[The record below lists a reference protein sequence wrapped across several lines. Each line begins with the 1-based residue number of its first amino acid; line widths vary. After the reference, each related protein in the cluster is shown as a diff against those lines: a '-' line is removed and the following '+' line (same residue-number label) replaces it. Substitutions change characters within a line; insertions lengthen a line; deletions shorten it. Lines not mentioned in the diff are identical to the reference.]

1 VSNVVDLFYTAA
13 FDPETVKVL
22 CDAYDRAFKS
32 LHDTGQPY
40 VVSEVIAQHII
51 IALAKQGERNPARLC
66 EYALKAIPDKL
77 KFDSK

>member
-1 VSNVVDLFYTAA
+1 M
-13 FDPETVKVL
+13 L
-22 CDAYDRAFKS
+22 CDAYDRACKS

-40 VVSEVIAQHII
+40 IVREVIAQHV

-66 EYALKAIPDKL
+66 EDALKAVPDKL